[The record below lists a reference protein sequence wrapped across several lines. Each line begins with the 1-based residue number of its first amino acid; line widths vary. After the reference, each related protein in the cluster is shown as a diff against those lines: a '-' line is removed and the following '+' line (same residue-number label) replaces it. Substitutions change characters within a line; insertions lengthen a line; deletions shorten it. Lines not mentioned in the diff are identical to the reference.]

1 MKLLGF
7 EIKRVSKTLSPPSS
21 GRWFTIHDQYPG
33 AWQQDTAIELDSVLT
48 FSAVFACVRLIS
60 TDIGKLGVK
69 LMELQESGIRTETVN
84 SSHSPVLRK
93 QNHYQTRIK
102 FFEQWIVS
110 KLLHGNTYILKAR
123 DKRGVV
129 TNLYVLDPTRVQP
142 LVSDSGE
149 VFYRLN
155 QDHIAGVHDPQITF
169 PATEIIHDVHVT
181 PHHPLIG
188 MSPIAAA
195 GLAAMQG
202 LKIQNNSEKFFA
214 NMSRP
219 GGLLIAPG
227 RISQEQAEDL
237 RTQFNTNYGGE
248 NVGKIAVISDG
259 MTFKETT
266 MSATDAQLIEQL
278 KFTGELVCTAF
289 GVPAY
294 KVGIGAMPSHNNMAA
309 LNQLY
314 YDDCLQELIEC
325 VEILLLE
332 GLELPS
338 RYSVHFDLDDLLRM
352 DATSRNAAY
361 ETAIKAGWKSPNEVR
376 LKENYEPVEGGE
388 EPIMQQQNWPL
399 SVLAQRA
406 PPDTA
411 PPPAAEPEPEPEVQE
426 LSFRADL
433 IKELSDVRY
442 A

>member
-7 EIKRVSKTLSPPSS
+7 EIKRVNKTLSQPTS
-21 GRWFTIHDQYPG
+21 GHWFTIHDPYTG
-33 AWQQDTAIELDSVLT
+33 AWQQNAEIELDSVLT

-69 LMELQESGIRTETVN
+69 LMELQDSGIRLPSN
-84 SSHSPVLRK
+84 SASFSPVLRK

-123 DKRGVV
+123 DSRGIV
-129 TNLYVLDPTRVQP
+129 NRLFVLDPTRVQP
-142 LVSDSGE
+142 LVSDAGE
-149 VFYRLN
+149 VFYRLS
-155 QDHIAGVHDPQITF
+155 QDNIVGVRQSQITI

-227 RISQEQAEDL
+227 RISKEQADEL
-237 RTQFNTNYGGE
+237 KAQFNTNYGGE

-266 MSATDAQLIEQL
+266 MSATDAQLIEQW

-294 KVGIGAMPSHNNMAA
+294 KVGIGQMPTHNNMAA

-314 YDDCLQELIEC
+314 YDDTLQELIEC
-325 VEILLLE
+325 VELLLDE
-332 GLELPS
+332 GLELPT
-338 RYSVHFDLDDLLRM
+338 RYSVHFELDDLLRM
-352 DATSRNAAY
+352 DKSSRYEAY
-361 ETAIKAGWKSPNEVR
+361 DKAGKWMAPNQMR
-376 LKENYEPVEGGE
+376 ANENMIPVLGGDEPLAQE
-388 EPIMQQQNWPL
+388 QYWPL

-406 PPDTA
+406 PPDTT
-411 PPPAAEPEPEPEVQE
+411 PPEPAEDPPEVVE
-426 LSFRADL
+426 ESTRSWLR
-433 IKELSDVRY
+433 KELADVQY
-442 A
+442 AA